1 MQRKKERNPAERD
14 ILSRLAHTSP
24 VSTCIKRGGVM
35 IISLKGPK
43 LLRCAYLDKLLYK
56 PIRGFTSVTTRAIGQ
71 RTKPGA

>member
-1 MQRKKERNPAERD
+1 
-14 ILSRLAHTSP
+14 
-24 VSTCIKRGGVM
+24 M